1 MGYTNSLLLI
11 DARLIFGADFCHKSS
26 SDIYIALRFITKIH
40 RQIPN
45 RYCL

>member
-1 MGYTNSLLLI
+1 LT
-11 DARLIFGADFCHKSS
+11 FGTDFCHKSS
-26 SDIYIALRFITKIH
+26 YDIDIALRFITKIH